1 MKAFDAI
8 DNDVLL
14 QESCAIGFSK
24 CTVNW
29 FESYISIRSLSV
41 NLGSNFSQLTSL
53 FWGFPQGFILNPLL
67 LSLYISYML
76 QAVKCDIFLFND
88 EFVLSV

>member
-1 MKAFDAI
+1 MNGAKLFRAKAKGMVNDIILIDFMKAFDAI

-53 FWGFPQGFILNPLL
+53 
-67 LSLYISYML
+67 S
-76 QAVKCDIFLFND
+76 
-88 EFVLSV
+88 

>member
-1 MKAFDAI
+1 MNGAKLFRTKAKGMVNDIILIDFMKAFDAI

-41 NLGSNFSQLTSL
+41 NLGSNFSQLRSL
-53 FWGFPQGFILNPLL
+53 
-67 LSLYISYML
+67 S
-76 QAVKCDIFLFND
+76 
-88 EFVLSV
+88 

>member
-1 MKAFDAI
+1 MFLLFYLNGAKLFRTKAKGMVNDIILIDFMKAFDAI

-41 NLGSNFSQLTSL
+41 NLGSNFSQLRSL
-53 FWGFPQGFILNPLL
+53 
-67 LSLYISYML
+67 S
-76 QAVKCDIFLFND
+76 
-88 EFVLSV
+88 